1 MMDFYEI
8 LGQIMEEKKM
18 SIADVAR
25 ACKLTDST
33 VRSIFDR
40 HQKKVALNVAF
51 KLADGLDVSLERLNG
66 QPDAAT
72 KNSSDFSKEA
82 KGIGKRIK
90 EAREQLG
97 LTQEELG
104 SLVGV
109 TGSAITNYEKGTSH
123 PKEPVMY
130 ALIDALG
137 VDANFLFQDCVKT
150 KTAPSI
156 SDGAMKLAK
165 DYDTLDNHGR
175 SAVRGLM
182 DEELNRMEELAA
194 LAELA
199 PENEPK
205 IINLFD
211 NPSAAGPALVETG
224 QGCQPYELKA
234 DDPQGASY
242 AVRVQGD
249 SMEPDFPDGS
259 IAFVN
264 HDEMRDGDIGV
275 FCVDGATVIKQYH
288 YDAML
293 GMTYLFS
300 LNRKRADADLLIT
313 PSGNRTL
320 VWQGR
325 VITKRRYP
333 LPGM

>member
-1 MMDFYEI
+1 MTFGQRLVKTREKAGLNQRQLAAL
-8 LGQIMEEKKM
+8 LGITPTRLNYWEKDKRQPDVEMIKALASALDVTADYLIGNKCTHKEEK
-18 SIADVAR
+18 
-25 ACKLTDST
+25 
-33 VRSIFDR
+33 
-40 HQKKVALNVAF
+40 
-51 KLADGLDVSLERLNG
+51 
-66 QPDAAT
+66 
-72 KNSSDFSKEA
+72 
-82 KGIGKRIK
+82 
-90 EAREQLG
+90 
-97 LTQEELG
+97 
-104 SLVGV
+104 
-109 TGSAITNYEKGTSH
+109 
-123 PKEPVMY
+123 
-130 ALIDALG
+130 
-137 VDANFLFQDCVKT
+137 
-150 KTAPSI
+150 APPI

-165 DYDTLDNHGR
+165 DYDTLDKHGR

-211 NPSAAGPALVETG
+211 NPSAAGPALGETG

-242 AVRVQGD
+242 AIRVQGD
-249 SMEPDFPDGS
+249 SMSPDFPDGS

-288 YDAML
+288 YDAVL

-333 LPGM
+333 LPGV

>member
-1 MMDFYEI
+1 M
-8 LGQIMEEKKM
+8 G
-18 SIADVAR
+18 S
-25 ACKLTDST
+25 
-33 VRSIFDR
+33 
-40 HQKKVALNVAF
+40 NVAATL
-51 KLADGLDVSLERLNG
+51 KAKRKELNMSVKSVLDALHVNGIEVSDKTIYGWESGHR
-66 QPDAAT
+66 QPDADT
-72 KNSSDFSKEA
+72 FVVLCQIY
-82 KGIGKRIK
+82 GIESLSNIK
-90 EAREQLG
+90 
-97 LTQEELG
+97 
-104 SLVGV
+104 
-109 TGSAITNYEKGTSH
+109 K
-123 PKEPVMY
+123 
-130 ALIDALG
+130 
-137 VDANFLFQDCVKT
+137 
-150 KTAPSI
+150 APPI
-156 SDGAMKLAK
+156 SDEAMKIAK
-165 DYDTLDNHGR
+165 RYHNLDPYGKATVR
-175 SAVRGLM
+175 AVM
-182 DEELNRMEELAA
+182 DEEENRIEEQLK

-211 NPSAAGPALVETG
+211 NPSAAGPALGETG
-224 QGCQPYELKA
+224 QSCQPYELKA

-288 YDAML
+288 YDTVL

-300 LNRKRADADLLIT
+300 LNRKRADADVLIT

-325 VITKRRYP
+325 VITKRRYA